1 MAIIYCLI
9 INLSGGSNESSVSMQ
24 CKQYKQCKQGI
35 ALVLSISISDVFFY
49 FYKHYLSPT
58 NSKLKVKMMINN
70 NSYTIHILPDV

>member
-35 ALVLSISISDVFFY
+35 ALVLSISISDVFFL
-49 FYKHYLSPT
+49 FLQTLFIPNKFKIEGK
-58 NSKLKVKMMINN
+58 NDDKQ
-70 NSYTIHILPDV
+70 